1 MILVADDEPAIVEV
15 IASTL
20 EDEGH
25 RVTTARDGQ
34 DALQLLRE
42 HQPCLAILDLMM
54 PRLNGWQLRQA
65 MLDDPELA
73 DIPVAVVTAFSGD
86 IGDLHADAVLRKP
99 FELAAIVDL
108 AEHHCGA
115 HTG

>member
-1 MILVADDEPAIVEV
+1 MILIADDEPAIVEV

-34 DALQLLRE
+34 DALRLLRE
-42 HQPCLAILDLMM
+42 DPPCLAILDLMM
-54 PRLNGWQLRQA
+54 PRMNGWQLRQA
-65 MLDDPELA
+65 MLDEPMLA

-86 IGDLHADAVLRKP
+86 VGDLHAAAVLRKP
-99 FELAAIVDL
+99 FDLSAIVKL

-115 HTG
+115 HAG